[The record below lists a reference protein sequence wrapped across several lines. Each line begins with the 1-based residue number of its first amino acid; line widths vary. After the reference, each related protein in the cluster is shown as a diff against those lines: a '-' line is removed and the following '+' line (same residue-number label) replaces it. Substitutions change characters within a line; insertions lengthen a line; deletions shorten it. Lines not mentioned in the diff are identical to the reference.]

1 MCQQRAGGFVISP
14 VTGGEGVFGGDE
26 FASEGFGQ
34 ERLRE
39 AIDVRLRLP
48 QPGLDLVRE
57 REQLFDSTHDFLL
70 LGQRGNWSWKRFDV
84 ADVQVR

>member
-1 MCQQRAGGFVISP
+1 MSQSLQERGSGFVIPALSRS
-14 VTGGEGVFGGDE
+14 EGVFGGDE

-39 AIDVRLRLP
+39 AVDVRLRLP
-48 QPGLDLVRE
+48 QPDLDLVRE

-70 LGQRGNWSWKRFDV
+70 HGQRGEWDAEISC
-84 ADVQVR
+84 